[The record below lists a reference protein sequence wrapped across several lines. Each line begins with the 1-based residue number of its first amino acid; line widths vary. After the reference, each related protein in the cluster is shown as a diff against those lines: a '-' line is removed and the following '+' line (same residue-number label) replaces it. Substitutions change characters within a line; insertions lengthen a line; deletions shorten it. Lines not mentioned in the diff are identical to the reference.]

1 MRSLRKSVV
10 RGLVVVSVIGA
21 LGIPAMAAP
30 REDRDPR
37 HSPIYRFLKQLVVKV
52 FGDGLTDPK
61 P

>member
-1 MRSLRKSVV
+1 MRSLRKSMV

-21 LGIPAMAAP
+21 LGMPAMAAP

-37 HSPIYRFLKQLVVKV
+37 HSPIYRFLKHVITTL
-52 FGDGLTDPK
+52 GDLLTDPK